1 MAIMLVVPKTTG
13 SAGIFPWTLGL
24 SAVIL
29 LQAMTGL
36 AAQKRTGSLFVEVF
50 HAAEP
55 VPGASIVVNGE
66 TYETDANGR
75 VAFAASAGELS
86 IQIIK
91 EGFLPASV
99 SIEVIAETEH
109 SVEVLLD
116 ASPVVEEEVTVV
128 ATTRSARGVE
138 DQPMRVEVL
147 GREEIEEKM
156 LMTPG
161 DIVMMLNEMGGM
173 RVAATS
179 PSLGAASVRIQGM
192 RGRYTRF
199 LSDGLPLYGEQAA
212 GLALLQ
218 IPPMD
223 LGRVE
228 VIKGM
233 ASALYGGRAMGGVV
247 NLLTRRPTQ
256 TAEREVL
263 LNLSS
268 RGASDAVLW
277 LSSPLSRNWRY
288 SLLASGHGQ
297 GRVDVDD
304 DGWADLAGYGRG
316 VARPRFFWDDG
327 QGSSFF
333 ATTGVTFEDRKG
345 GTLPGAVLEATGEP
359 YEESL
364 ETRRYDFGVS
374 GQTLLAERFVFTARA
389 AFASAGHEHFYG
401 DQLERD
407 RHETVFAETALR
419 GAAGRHTWV
428 LGAAFERESYRP
440 KDVPRF
446 DYTFTTPGVFVQDDV
461 DVADWVSLS
470 LSARLDAHSEF
481 GTFFSPRVSALVRRG
496 PWTGRF
502 SAGRGFFAPTPL
514 TEETEAAGLTRLRI
528 ERPLIAERG
537 RSLSLDVGFTH
548 GAASYTVTFFDSR
561 IDDSI
566 FVDRSTEYVL
576 RNLSGG
582 TRNTGVEIL
591 ATLRRAPFALTGTYT
606 YVRSLEQDSADSVDV
621 ALTPRN
627 SAGVVSMIENE
638 KGRLG
643 VEVYLTG
650 RQRVEANPYRETS
663 EPYVVLGVL
672 AERRFGRIRL
682 FVNAENLTGVR
693 QSRWDPLLRPTRS
706 VDGRWTVDAWAPLEG
721 RVINGG
727 VRLEF

>member
-1 MAIMLVVPKTTG
+1 M
-13 SAGIFPWTLGL
+13 WTRGL
-24 SAVIL
+24 SAVLL
-29 LQAMTGL
+29 LQAATGL
-36 AAQKRTGSLFVEVF
+36 AEQTRTGSLRVEVL
-50 HAAEP
+50 HGAEP
-55 VPGASIVVNGE
+55 VSGASIVVNGE
-66 TYETDANGR
+66 AHETDANGQ
-75 VAFAASAGELS
+75 VTFAAGPGELS
-86 IQIIK
+86 IQVIK
-91 EGFLPASV
+91 EGFLPVSV
-99 SIEVIAETEH
+99 SVEVIAETKH
-109 SVEVLLD
+109 RVQVLLD

-199 LSDGLPLYGEQAA
+199 LSDGLPLFGEQAA

-256 TAEREVL
+256 TTEHEVL

-277 LSSPLSRNWRY
+277 LSGPLSPSWRY
-288 SLLASGHGQ
+288 SLLLSGHGQ
-297 GRVDVDD
+297 GSVDIDD

-345 GTLPGAVLEATGEP
+345 GTLPGSVLEATGET

-389 AFASAGHEHFYG
+389 AFASASHEHFYG

-428 LGAAFERESYRP
+428 LGAAFERESYLP

-461 DVADWVSLS
+461 DVADWLSLS

-496 PWTGRF
+496 PWSGRF

-514 TEETEAAGLTRLRI
+514 TEETEAAGLTRLRV

-537 RSLSLDVGFTH
+537 RSLSLDVGFNH
-548 GAASYTVTFFDSR
+548 GAASYTITLFDSR

-576 RNLSGG
+576 RNLSEGAS
-582 TRNTGVEIL
+582 NTGVELL
-591 ATLRRAPFALTGTYT
+591 ATFRRAPFALTGTYT
-606 YVRSLEQDSADSVDV
+606 YVRSVERDGDHSVDV

-643 VEVYLTG
+643 VEVYVTG

-663 EPYVVLGVL
+663 EPYVVVGIL

-693 QSRWDPLLRPTRS
+693 QSRWDPLLRPTRN

-727 VRLEF
+727 VRIEF